1 MAGPLVVALSLL
13 VGSDQDVQV
22 DPNEAAQRSAAV
34 AAVFDRVADTYDA
47 VGIPWFAPIAERLV
61 AEMAP
66 APGERALDIG
76 TGRGAALWPLAHAV
90 GATGYVTGLDL
101 AARMVAATRREAAE
115 RGLTSVDLVAADAS
129 TPGLPEA
136 SFDLA
141 VASLVLFFLPDPPA
155 ALRAWHAL
163 LVPGGRLGVSTFGT
177 RDAVWEQLDDVFTP
191 FLPPHLLD
199 ARTSGTRGPFASDAG
214 VEELLAAAG
223 FSDVRTAHL
232 EQTVTFVDAEQWR
245 LWSWSHGQR
254 THWDAVPHECRV
266 DVLAAG
272 AERLEAARDSTG
284 GFTLTQHV
292 RLTVGSRPT
301 APHTGAALHA
311 T

>member
-1 MAGPLVVALSLL
+1 M
-13 VGSDQDVQV
+13 
-22 DPNEAAQRSAAV
+22 DPNEAALRSARV

-47 VGIPWFAPIAERLV
+47 VGVPWFTPIAERLV

-76 TGRGAALWPLAHAV
+76 TGRGAALWALADAV
-90 GATGYVTGLDL
+90 GATGHVTGLDL
-101 AARMVAATRREAAE
+101 AAAMVAATRREAAE
-115 RGLTSVDLVAADAS
+115 RGLTTVSLVVADAAA
-129 TPGLPEA
+129 PDLPEA

-155 ALRAWHAL
+155 ALRVWHGL
-163 LVPGGRLGVSTFGT
+163 LVPGGRVGLSTFGS
-177 RDAVWEQLDDVFTP
+177 RDAAWEQLDDVFTP
-191 FLPPHLLD
+191 FLPPQLLD

-214 VEELLAAAG
+214 VEELVAAAG
-223 FSDVRTAHL
+223 FSDVRTTHL
-232 EQTVTFVDAEQWR
+232 EQTVRFVDAAQWR

-254 THWDAVPHECRV
+254 THWDAVPEDRRD

-284 GFTLTQHV
+284 GFTLTQQV
-292 RLTVGSRPT
+292 RLTVGIRPPDSHPVA
-301 APHTGAALHA
+301 APRAIE
-311 T
+311 